1 MPQILFA
8 GRFAAVIAALVYCEA
23 AGHAVA
29 AEHAGAV
36 QRASAAGHRNA
47 VADAPQCAPTP
58 RDCAALGLAAMGG
71 RDRIEAVQSLR
82 LEGIQHLMLVEQS
95 YRQEPFITAYARTK
109 EEIDFGAQRLVL
121 QTHLTWPESDP
132 GQSDSDSTLVVGPEG
147 AVYRNEKSD
156 SPASRSTL
164 EAARHA
170 LALGPLRLLLTAS
183 NAPDLH
189 FEKPQRVRGTLHP
202 VLAFNRQGRAVHL
215 LINPFNHLPDA
226 VESVAVFY
234 DHWYQFGDVRQ
245 RIYWDNWQTFH
256 GIRYPTN
263 EVEERNGVLW
273 ESRQVLRLDLNPAIE
288 AAEFKLD
295 AGAAQKGLQS
305 KGWESPFK
313 SEKGATLAPGI
324 TLFPGSWNA
333 TLVKQDDGVVLLESP
348 LSGTYIGGVIEK
360 AKAENPG
367 QPLKAVLSTSDS
379 WPHVGGVRQVVALG
393 LPVYILDLNK
403 PLLER
408 LVAAP
413 HHLNPDLLT
422 RAPHRPNWRIV
433 SQKVQVGSGANRMEL
448 YPLRGPSTER
458 QYMVYFPEHHL
469 LYASDT
475 LALNEDGSLYD
486 PELMREVMEAVKRE
500 GLDVSTVFAMHQG
513 PLPWA
518 QVAALVEK
526 ALT

>member
-1 MPQILFA
+1 MRILFA
-8 GRFAAVIAALVYCEA
+8 GRMLIAIIAGLVFCQGAEL
-23 AGHAVA
+23 AVA
-29 AEHAGAV
+29 VEAGA
-36 QRASAAGHRNA
+36 
-47 VADAPQCAPTP
+47 APQCASTA
-58 RDCAALGLAAMGG
+58 RDCVALALSAMGG
-71 RDRIEAVQSLR
+71 RERIEAVKSLR
-82 LEGIQHLMLVEQS
+82 LEGAQHTLLAEQS
-95 YRQEPFITAYARTK
+95 YRQEPFITAYARTQ
-109 EEIDFGAQRLVL
+109 EEIDFGAQRILL

-147 AVYRNEKSD
+147 AVYRGEKSD
-156 SPASRSTL
+156 SPAPRSGL
-164 EAARHA
+164 EAARFA
-170 LALGPLRLLLTAS
+170 LALGPMRLLLTAS
-183 NAPDLH
+183 SAPDLR
-189 FEKPQRVRGTLHP
+189 FEAPQRVRGTLHP
-202 VLAFNRQGRAVHL
+202 VLAFNWRGRAVHL

-226 VESVAVFY
+226 VETVAVFY
-234 DHWYQFGDVRQ
+234 DHWFQWGDVRQ
-245 RIYWDNWQTFH
+245 RVYLDNWQTFH
-256 GIRYPTN
+256 GVRYPTN

-288 AAEFKLD
+288 AADLKLD
-295 AGAAQKGLQS
+295 SEVAQQGLQS

-313 SEKGATLAPGI
+313 GQKGTTLAPGI

-333 TLVKQDDGVVLLESP
+333 TLVKQDDGVVLLEAP
-348 LSGTYIGGVIEK
+348 LSGTYIGGVIDK
-360 AKAENPG
+360 AREQNPE
-367 QPLKAVLSTSDS
+367 QSVKAVLSTSDS

-408 LVAAP
+408 LLAAP
-413 HHLNPDLLT
+413 HHLNPDLLA
-422 RAPHRPNWRIV
+422 RSPRSPSWRTV
-433 SQKVQVGSGANRMEL
+433 SQKTQVGSGANRMEL

-475 LALNEDGSLYD
+475 LAINDDGSLYD

-513 PLPWA
+513 PVPWA